1 MNGMKSHLLF
11 LCLVAGVI
19 MACSH
24 TPSSPSA
31 GPASVQA
38 PLPEYWPTNGW
49 RTSAPSAQGVNG
61 AELDAAIEAALKKKL
76 PLGQYSGS
84 GA

>member
-38 PLPEYWPTNGW
+38 ALPEYWPTNG
-49 RTSAPSAQGVNG
+49 
-61 AELDAAIEAALKKKL
+61 
-76 PLGQYSGS
+76 
-84 GA
+84 